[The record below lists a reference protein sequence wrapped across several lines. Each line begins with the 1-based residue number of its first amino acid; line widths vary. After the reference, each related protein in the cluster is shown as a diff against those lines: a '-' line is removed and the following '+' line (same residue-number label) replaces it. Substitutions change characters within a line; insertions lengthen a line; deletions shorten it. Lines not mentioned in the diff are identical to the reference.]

1 MKSSPGR
8 TILIILMDVL
18 IAVAIAVTIRLG
30 VEFFGQLA
38 AQDWGKAVVAFTE
51 PLIIPF
57 GVKDIKTP
65 YGGIFEVDAALTIGV
80 FLIVEWV
87 LSGIRERV

>member
-1 MKSSPGR
+1 VKSNPGR

-18 IAVAIAVTIRLG
+18 IACAIAVTLRLG

-57 GVKDIKTP
+57 GIDNIKTP
-65 YGGIFEVDAALTIGV
+65 YGGFFEVDAALTIGV
-80 FLIVEWV
+80 FLVAEWV